1 MSESWFDLNH
11 ISMKS
16 LSTKIFTGDVCY
28 IKMNYFED
36 AKNFINKGKFK
47 EFFMLHTVYK
57 SFKIQHKNVFS
68 DYP

>member
-16 LSTKIFTGDVCY
+16 VSTKIFTGDVCD

-36 AKNFINKGKFK
+36 AKNVINKEK
-47 EFFMLHTVYK
+47 V
-57 SFKIQHKNVFS
+57 
-68 DYP
+68 